1 MVNHI
6 EFIKTTIHIMQL
18 KSKTVLLSVVTALLV
33 PFCAQAQNITVS
45 GTITDQSGETVS
57 GAAVMVLNTTTGAVT
72 GLDGTYSLTVSPS
85 TTLEVSCMGYTT
97 QRIPVQGR
105 THIDIVLSDD
115 AQALDAIVVIGY
127 GSARK
132 SDVTGSIASMGGDNL
147 REIASGDFTHS
158 LNGRVAGVQMTQT
171 SSRPG
176 ASMEIRI
183 RGDRSLSASNDPLIV
198 LDGVPF
204 MGSLS
209 DIATG
214 DIKSMDILKD
224 ASSTAIYGSRGA
236 NGVILITTYKGVSGQ
251 EPKVSFNNYIG
262 FKKAIKYP
270 MMSGPDYVKL
280 RNAAGKFTT
289 KVGFED
295 ESLDID
301 WQDLFYRTG
310 IVHNHELSVVGGT
323 MKGSYRFGV
332 SYYKDE
338 AVVPTQDY
346 DRISLNGSLDQN
358 LKDWLKIGFS
368 TNTNYNKSHGNQLGL
383 YGILQLSPILNP
395 KDKDGNDLV
404 RSSMPLDDVWI
415 MTRKNIEDY
424 SDRWVSESFGFGSY
438 NTGYVE
444 VKIPGVEGLSFKETV
459 GMNYRS
465 NKSGNFTGKG
475 VNSFDLYN
483 PNSASISQN
492 ETKNWTTESL
502 VTFDRTFAE
511 KHHLNAVAMF
521 SAEQTTYIQN
531 GLSARNI
538 PNEQFLYYNLGQSL
552 AEDITVRPDAS
563 NYWQAGLISYMG
575 RLMYSYADKYMVSAA
590 VRSDASSRLAKG
602 HQWHTYPAV
611 SLGWNL
617 HNEPFMEGAKGWL
630 DELKFR
636 AGYGET
642 SNQSIN
648 PYQTLGSL
656 GTRPYNFGDAYSTG
670 YYVSTLPNSELGWE
684 YSNTWNFG
692 LDFGFL
698 SGRISGSIEYY
709 SQNTHDIL
717 LNLNLPSTAGV
728 GSYTANIGNTR
739 NRGVEF
745 SINGT
750 IIDSADWKWDAGIN
764 IYANRNKLVSLASG
778 QEEDR
783 GNRWFVGM
791 PINCLYDY
799 EYDGLWQKGEE
810 ELMKILEPGAQPGDI
825 KVKYHGEYKDGKPV
839 RAIDDNDMVP
849 INADPKFLGG
859 FNTRLQYKNV
869 DLTILG
875 NFQAGGILISS
886 LHGNSGYLNMLSGRR
901 GQIDVDYWTESNT
914 DARYPRPGG
923 LQSNDN
929 PKYGSTLSYFNGS
942 FLKINT
948 ITLGYNFDRIG
959 VVRRLGIDK
968 LRIYATAQNPFVF
981 FSDFHRESG
990 LDPEPNAR
998 GNEHQAVTSFLPR
1011 QKVIGTNTPN
1021 TRNYL
1026 IGINLT
1032 F

>member
-1 MVNHI
+1 MKLNLK
-6 EFIKTTIHIMQL
+6 KTL
-18 KSKTVLLSVVTALLV
+18 AFAVLSLTA
-33 PFCAQAQNITVS
+33 PFFALAQNITVS
-45 GTITDQSGETVS
+45 GTVTDQSGETVI
-57 GAAVMVLNTTTGAVT
+57 GAAVMVLNSTVGAVT
-72 GLDGTYSLTVSPS
+72 GVDGTYSLQVSPS
-85 TTLEVSCMGYTT
+85 GTLEVSCMGYTT

-105 THIDIVLSDD
+105 REINIVLSDD

-127 GSARK
+127 GTARK
-132 SDVTGSIASMGGDNL
+132 TDVTGSISSMGGDNL
-147 REIASGDFTHS
+147 REVAAGDFTRS
-158 LNGRVAGVQMTQT
+158 LSGRVAGVQMSQT
-171 SSRPG
+171 SSKPG
-176 ASMEIRI
+176 SSMEIRI

-204 MGSLS
+204 MGSLT

-251 EPKVSFNNYIG
+251 APKVSFNNYIG

-270 MMSGPDYVKL
+270 MMNGAEYVKMRTL
-280 RNAAGKFTT
+280 AGKFTT
-289 KVGFED
+289 KVGNED

-310 IVHNHELSVVGGT
+310 VVRNHELSVVGGT

-332 SYYKDE
+332 NYYKDE

-346 DRISLNGSLDQN
+346 DRISLSGSLDQN
-358 LKDWLKIGFS
+358 ITDWLKIGFS
-368 TNTNYNKSHGNQLGL
+368 TNTNYNRSHGNQIGL

-395 KDKDGNDLV
+395 KASDGTSLV

-415 MTRKNIEDY
+415 PTRENIEAY
-424 SDRWVSESFGFGSY
+424 SDRWLSETYGFGSY
-438 NTGYVE
+438 NTGYIE
-444 VKIPGVEGLSFKETV
+444 LKAPWVEGLSFKETV
-459 GMNYRS
+459 GANYRS
-465 NKSGNFTGKG
+465 SKSGSFTGKG
-475 VNSFDLYN
+475 VNNSNVAN

-502 VTFDRTFAE
+502 LSYDRTFAE
-511 KHHLNAVAMF
+511 KHHVNAVAMF

-552 AEDITVRPDAS
+552 AEDITVSPSAS

-575 RLMYSYADKYMVSAA
+575 RVMYSYADKYMISAA

-611 SLGWNL
+611 SAGWNI
-617 HNEPFMEGAKGWL
+617 HNEPFMQNARGWL

-636 AGYGET
+636 VGYGET
-642 SNQSIN
+642 SNQAIS

-656 GTRPYNFGDAYSTG
+656 GTRPYNFGETTYATG
-670 YYVSTLPNSELGWE
+670 YYVSTLPNEELGWE

-692 LDFGFL
+692 LDFGMFMGRL
-698 SGRISGSIEYY
+698 SGTIEYY
-709 SQNTHDIL
+709 IQNTHDIL
-717 LNLNLPSTAGV
+717 LGLNLPATAGV
-728 GSYTANIGNTR
+728 GSYTANIGSTQNK
-739 NRGVEF
+739 GLEF
-745 SINGT
+745 SLNGT
-750 IIDSADWKWDAGIN
+750 IIDKRDWKWDAGVN
-764 IYANRNKLVSLASG
+764 IYANRNTLVSLASG
-778 QEEDR
+778 QTEDR
-783 GNRWFVGM
+783 SNRWFVGM
-791 PINCLYDY
+791 PINCIYDY

-810 ELMKILEPGAQPGDI
+810 ALMAILEPNAQPGDI
-825 KVKYHGEYKDGKPV
+825 KVKYHGEYDASGNPV
-839 RAIDDNDMVP
+839 RAIDSNDQVP

-859 FNTRLQYKNV
+859 FNTRLQYRNW
-869 DLTILG
+869 DLTVLG
-875 NFQAGGILISS
+875 TFQCGGILIST
-886 LHGNSGYLNMLSGRR
+886 LHSSAGYLNMLSGRR
-901 GQIDVDYWTESNT
+901 GNISVDYWTESNT
-914 DARYPRPGG
+914 GAHYPRPGG

-929 PKYGSTLSYFNGS
+929 PKYGSTLAYFDGSY
-942 FLKINT
+942 LKVGT
-948 ITLGYNFDRIG
+948 ITLGYNFEKLPAL
-959 VVRRLGIDK
+959 RRAGIDR
-968 LRIYATAQNPFVF
+968 LRIYATAQNPFVI
-981 FSDFHRESG
+981 FSQFHNESG
-990 LDPEPNAR
+990 LDPEPNSR
-998 GNEHQAVTSFLPR
+998 GTENQAVAGYLYR

-1026 IGINLT
+1026 FGINLT

>member
-1 MVNHI
+1 MKLN
-6 EFIKTTIHIMQL
+6 L
-18 KSKTVLLSVVTALLV
+18 KSLFFSVSLTLAAA
-33 PFCAQAQNITVS
+33 FGAYAQNINVS
-45 GTITDQSGETVS
+45 GTVTDKNGETVI
-57 GAAVMVLNTTTGAVT
+57 GAAVMVLNSSVGAVT
-72 GLDGTYSLTVSPS
+72 GVDGTYSLQVSPS
-85 TTLEVSCMGYTT
+85 ATLEVSCMGFTT

-105 THIDIVLSDD
+105 TNIDIVLSDD

-147 REIASGDFTHS
+147 REVAAGDFTRS

-236 NGVILITTYKGVSGQ
+236 NGVILITTYKGVAGQ
-251 EPKVSFNNYIG
+251 APKVSFNNYIS

-270 MMSGPDYVKL
+270 MMNGPEYVKMRKL
-280 RNAAGKFTT
+280 AGQYTNKI
-289 KVGFED
+289 GYED
-295 ESLDID
+295 DATDTD

-310 IVHNHELSVVGGT
+310 VVRNHELSVVGGT

-338 AVVPTQDY
+338 AVVPSQYY
-346 DRISLNGSLDQN
+346 DRISLSGSLDQN
-358 LKDWLKIGFS
+358 VTDWFKIGFS
-368 TNTNYNKSHGNQLGL
+368 TNTNYNTSHGNQIGL
-383 YGILQLSPILNP
+383 YGILQLTPIMSPTDASGENLFRAAMP
-395 KDKDGNDLV
+395 NDN
-404 RSSMPLDDVWI
+404 VWI
-415 MTRKNIEDY
+415 PTRKNVE
-424 SDRWVSESFGFGSY
+424 SVADRWINESFGFGSY
-438 NTGYVE
+438 NNAYVE
-444 VKIPGVEGLSFKETV
+444 LKAPFLEGLSFKQTV

-465 NKSGNFTGKG
+465 NKSGWFTGKG
-475 VNSFDLYN
+475 VNNFN
-483 PNSASISQN
+483 VAEPNNGGISQN
-492 ETKNWTTESL
+492 ETKNWTAESL
-502 VTFDRTFAE
+502 LTFDRTFAD
-511 KHHLNAVAMF
+511 KHHVNAVAMY
-521 SAEQTTYIQN
+521 SAEQTTYVQN

-538 PNEQFLYYNLGQSL
+538 PNEQFLYYNLGQVNS
-552 AEDITVRPDAS
+552 EDITVSPNSS

-575 RLMYSYADKYMVSAA
+575 RLMYSYDDRYMLSAA

-611 SLGWNL
+611 SAGWNV
-617 HNEPFMEGAKGWL
+617 HNEAFMAGTRGWL
-630 DELKFR
+630 DELKVR
-636 AGYGET
+636 VGYGET
-642 SNQSIN
+642 SNQAIN

-656 GTRPYNFGDAYSTG
+656 GTRPYNFGETTYAMG
-670 YYVSTLPNSELGWE
+670 YFVSTLPNTELGWE
-684 YSNTWNFG
+684 YSNTWNYG
-692 LDFGFL
+692 IDFAFL
-698 SGRISGSIEYY
+698 QGRLTGTVEYY
-709 SQNTHDIL
+709 SQKTHDIL

-728 GSYTANIGNTR
+728 GSYTANIGSTQ
-739 NRGVEF
+739 NRVVEL
-745 SINGT
+745 SLNAT
-750 IIDSADWKWDAGIN
+750 IIDSGDWGWDAGLN

-778 QEEDR
+778 QTEDR
-783 GNRWFVGM
+783 GNRWFVGY

-810 ELMKILEPGAQPGDI
+810 ALMEILQPGAAPGDI

-839 RAIDDNDMVP
+839 RAIDENDMVP

-859 FNTRLQYKNV
+859 FNTRLQYKNW
-869 DLTILG
+869 DLTVLG
-875 NFQAGGILISS
+875 TFQVGGILIST
-886 LHGNSGYLNMLSGRR
+886 LHGSSGYLNMLTGRR
-901 GQIDVDYWTESNT
+901 GQLKVDYWTESNT
-914 DARYPRPGG
+914 GARYPRPGG
-923 LQSNDN
+923 LNSNDN
-929 PKYGSTLSYFNGS
+929 PLYGSTLSYFDGS
-942 FLKINT
+942 YLKIGT
-948 ITLGYNFDRIG
+948 VTLGYNFEKIG
-959 VVRRLGIDK
+959 ALRRFGFDK
-968 LRIYATAQNPFVF
+968 LRVYATAQNPFVL
-981 FSDFHRESG
+981 FSSFHRESG
-990 LDPEPNAR
+990 LDPEPNSR
-998 GNEHQAVTSFLPR
+998 GTENQASAGYLYR

-1026 IGINLT
+1026 IGINIT

>member
-1 MVNHI
+1 MMQFNLQ
-6 EFIKTTIHIMQL
+6 KT
-18 KSKTVLLSVVTALLV
+18 LLSAALALV
-33 PFCAQAQNITVS
+33 LPFFASAQNITIS
-45 GTITDQSGETVS
+45 GTVTDQSGETVI
-57 GAAVMVLNTTTGAVT
+57 GAAVMVLNTSVGAVT
-72 GLDGTYSLTVSPS
+72 GVDGTYSLQASPNA
-85 TTLEVSCMGYTT
+85 TLEISSMGYTT

-105 THIDIVLSDD
+105 TRIDVVLSDD

-127 GSARK
+127 GTARK
-132 SDVTGSIASMGGDNL
+132 TDVTGSIASMGGDNL
-147 REIASGDFTHS
+147 REVAAGDFTRS
-158 LNGRVAGVQMTQT
+158 LNGRIAGVQMTQT
-171 SSRPG
+171 NSKPG
-176 ASMEIRI
+176 ASLEIRI

-251 EPKVSFNNYIG
+251 APKVSFNNYIS

-270 MMSGPDYVKL
+270 MMDGPAYVKMRSL
-280 RNAAGKFTT
+280 AGKFTN
-289 KVGFED
+289 KIGYED
-295 ESLDID
+295 DSTNTD

-310 IVHNHELSVVGGT
+310 ITRNHELSVVGGT

-332 SYYKDE
+332 AYYKDE

-346 DRISLNGSLDQN
+346 DRVSLSGSLDQN
-358 LKDWLKIGFS
+358 ITDWLKVGFS
-368 TNTNYNKSHGNQLGL
+368 TNTNYNTSHGSQHGL
-383 YGILQLSPILNP
+383 YGILQLTPILSP
-395 KDKDGNDLV
+395 TDAQGNNLV
-404 RSSMPLDDVWI
+404 RAAMPLDNVWI
-415 MTRKNIEDY
+415 PTRKNIEDV
-424 SDRWVSESFGFGSY
+424 SDIWVNENSGIGTY

-444 VKIPGVEGLSFKETV
+444 LKAPFLEGLSFKQTV
-459 GMNYRS
+459 GLNYRS
-465 NKSGNFTGKG
+465 SKSGWFTGKG
-475 VNSFDLYN
+475 VNSFDVAN
-483 PNSASISQN
+483 PNSGGISQN
-492 ETKNWTTESL
+492 ENKNWTTESL
-502 VTFDRTFAE
+502 LTFDRTFAE
-511 KHHLNAVAMF
+511 KHHVNAVAMF

-538 PNEQFLYYNLGQSL
+538 PNEQFLYYNLGQAL
-552 AEDITVRPDAS
+552 AEDITVSPNSS

-575 RLMYSYADKYMVSAA
+575 RIMYSYADRYMLSAA

-611 SLGWNL
+611 SVGWNI
-617 HNEPFMEGAKGWL
+617 HNEAFMEDTRGWL

-642 SNQSIN
+642 SNQAIN

-656 GTRPYNFGDAYSTG
+656 GTRPYNFADTYATG
-670 YYVSTLPNSELGWE
+670 YYVSTLPNTDLGWE

-698 SGRISGSIEYY
+698 QGRLTGTLEYY
-709 SQNTHDIL
+709 MQSTHDIL

-728 GSYTANIGNTR
+728 GSYTANIGSTQ

-745 SINGT
+745 SLNAT
-750 IIDSADWKWDAGIN
+750 LIDTGDWRWDAGIN
-764 IYANRNKLVSLASG
+764 VYANRNKLVSLASG
-778 QEEDR
+778 QNEDR

-810 ELMKILEPGAQPGDI
+810 QLMGILEPGAQPGDI
-825 KVKYHGEYKDGKPV
+825 KVKYHGEYGADGLPK
-839 RAIDDNDMVP
+839 RAIDSNDQVP

-859 FNTRLQYKNV
+859 YNTRLQYRNW

-875 NFQAGGILISS
+875 NFQAGGILIST
-886 LHGNSGYLNMLSGRR
+886 LHGSSGYLNMLTGRR
-901 GQIDVDYWTESNT
+901 GQLAVDYWTESNT
-914 DARYPRPGG
+914 GARYPRPGG
-923 LQSNDN
+923 LVSGDN

-942 FLKINT
+942 FLKVGT
-948 ITLGYNFDRIG
+948 ITLGYNFDKMG
-959 VVRRLGIDK
+959 ALRRLGVDRCR
-968 LRIYATAQNPFVF
+968 LYATVQNPFVF
-981 FSDFHRESG
+981 FSQFHRESG
-990 LDPEPNAR
+990 LDPEPNSR
-998 GNEHQAVTSFLPR
+998 GNENQASAGYLYR

-1026 IGINLT
+1026 IGVNIT